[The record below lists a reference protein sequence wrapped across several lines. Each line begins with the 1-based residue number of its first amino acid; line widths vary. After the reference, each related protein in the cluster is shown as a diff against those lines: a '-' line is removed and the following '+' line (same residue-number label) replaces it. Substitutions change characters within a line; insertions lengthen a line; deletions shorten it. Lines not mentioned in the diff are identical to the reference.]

1 MIQRILDG
9 FMVEEAFELDVH
21 RQTAFQEEEMVRRKH
36 SEWRKSK
43 FKSKKDGTIHNTFG
57 MHH

>member
-21 RQTAFQEEEMVRRKH
+21 RQTAFQEEEGEEK
-36 SEWRKSK
+36 
-43 FKSKKDGTIHNTFG
+43 TF
-57 MHH
+57 